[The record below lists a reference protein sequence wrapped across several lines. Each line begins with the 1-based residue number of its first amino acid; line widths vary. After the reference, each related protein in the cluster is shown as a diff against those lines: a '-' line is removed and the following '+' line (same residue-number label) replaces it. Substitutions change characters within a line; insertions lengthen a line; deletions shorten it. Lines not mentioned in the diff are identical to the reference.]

1 MTDFQIVSSY
11 VRREKRVSSMEVLL
25 AGFEHLSVT
34 VTFSPSVVG
43 CIDAVLRIR
52 LIGTDMRHSVS
63 ISCVTPTRLL
73 NS

>member
-1 MTDFQIVSSY
+1 
-11 VRREKRVSSMEVLL
+11 MEVLL

>member
-1 MTDFQIVSSY
+1 
-11 VRREKRVSSMEVLL
+11 MEVLL

-63 ISCVTPTRLL
+63 ISCVTPTSLL